1 MPGNAVTVSDDG
13 RMTATSS
20 EAALKPAQSSL
31 SHSRHH
37 DDEITTKPAQSS
49 VSHLRNSDS
58 KITTASSEAAL
69 KPAQSSL
76 SHLRNN
82 DSKITT
88 ASSEAALKPAQSSL
102 SHSRLH
108 DDEITTLDN
117 VRTKPAQPISKLTAA
132 NDICSV
138 SAETSLS
145 SPRHKDTAVSNDNSL
160 PSVMQ
165 KTAAVR
171 GHDNRL
177 RDGATDTECKD
188 KTIDSRRSD
197 VRPPAV
203 TVTVDFNGDE
213 LSAKRMNVG
222 DLKENCS
229 EESPS
234 HSNQQFKVT
243 AHTLHKLPL
252 GSIHC
257 KNWVSL

>member
-13 RMTATSS
+13 RMTTASS
-20 EAALKPAQSSL
+20 EAALKPAQSSS

-58 KITTASSEAAL
+58 KMTTTSSEAAL

-76 SHLRNN
+76 SHLR
-82 DSKITT
+82 
-88 ASSEAALKPAQSSL
+88 
-102 SHSRLH
+102 LH

-117 VRTKPAQPISKLTAA
+117 VRMKPAQPISKLTAA

-165 KTAAVR
+165 KTAAVH